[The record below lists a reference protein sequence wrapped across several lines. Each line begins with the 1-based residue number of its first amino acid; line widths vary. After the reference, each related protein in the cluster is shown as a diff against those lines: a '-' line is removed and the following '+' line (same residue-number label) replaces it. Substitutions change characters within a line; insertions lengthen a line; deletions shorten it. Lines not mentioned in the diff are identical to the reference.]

1 MDKKSIRN
9 PEGEGLSISDMMQ
22 AHPFEYLSKLN
33 SINSYCNNIDANHAS
48 YSCISRVKL
57 PWKSFSIIKI
67 PQHFKNDFKGQL
79 KGEFS
84 RGNYESSAM
93 MDEQERRFWKEHEEL
108 IQKYEQQRQKSKLGP
123 STAKSENKEYTD
135 KVLARDRNNIF
146 LKKILEKGSRFLY
159 DEQELRKEVLGK
171 LRKVRGEVE
180 QNPSNLFSVEKKLS
194 TIKRKKG
201 SDKSKTAN
209 SVDKYRPR
217 PRTSINKEEFLSFEK
232 GKEVV
237 ERYRRKIREIDCS
250 LPQNHIKKTISLLR
264 NMENIVERLT
274 S

>member
-1 MDKKSIRN
+1 M
-9 PEGEGLSISDMMQ
+9 
-22 AHPFEYLSKLN
+22 
-33 SINSYCNNIDANHAS
+33 
-48 YSCISRVKL
+48 
-57 PWKSFSIIKI
+57 
-67 PQHFKNDFKGQL
+67 
-79 KGEFS
+79 
-84 RGNYESSAM
+84 
-93 MDEQERRFWKEHEEL
+93 
-108 IQKYEQQRQKSKLGP
+108 
-123 STAKSENKEYTD
+123 
-135 KVLARDRNNIF
+135 LARDRNNIF

-217 PRTSINKEEFLSFEK
+217 PRTSVNKEEFLSFEK

-274 S
+274 SWMRLQRFLKCMINIFIKKSCFSYHLRDTNVQGVFSLSKGF